1 MRAEPSR
8 RPTSWSSTSLRSPRR
23 APAAGASEPEAPA
36 AHRLR
41 NIEVAAAGRPTLA
54 GTCELP
60 PGRLHEWNRFDGRNV
75 MLALED
81 LRAAG
86 LFGEEIDDPIALDLD
101 LAFRL
106 QDRCGTRLLRTPHA
120 VAERGAA
127 LDLQAWRDQCRGLAR
142 GVAETVARHPRAALQ
157 REIRDRV
164 QGTTDTYTELVI
176 STLEG
181 ADVSRPR
188 LPSWVR
194 WISARWSVG
203 RRGRGD
209 RQRAARHARRA
220 AR

>member
-1 MRAEPSR
+1 
-8 RPTSWSSTSLRSPRR
+8 
-23 APAAGASEPEAPA
+23 
-36 AHRLR
+36 
-41 NIEVAAAGRPTLA
+41 
-54 GTCELP
+54 
-60 PGRLHEWNRFDGRNV
+60 

-181 ADVSRPR
+181 RGRLEAAAAELGQVDLGALERSGAEGAETANALRDMLVEQLGELEALYLIDAELAVMNEAGVRTYASLAGAAAPADAASELCSAATSSANGRLDAASPR
-188 LPSWVR
+188 
-194 WISARWSVG
+194 AAHG
-203 RRGRGD
+203 RRAGAAAEGRV
-209 RQRAARHARRA
+209 A
-220 AR
+220 